1 MIFHLLG
8 VLWLSV
14 LHPAPASVVHSEVVG
29 EIRIDNF
36 GTELFVDAVLDKRLL
51 TSVLLKEGDCIS
63 AQMMEICGGNYFTDH
78 VRFIVNGKPLKC
90 SQQLLELHQEHVVYR
105 FYLGDLNEKIKS
117 VSVESDYMLHYN
129 DHSVLKVKLGI
140 DNELRTYNLH
150 ENLKKIE
157 AKIP

>member
-8 VLWLSV
+8 VIWLSAI
-14 LHPAPASVVHSEVVG
+14 HPSPSSVVHSEVVG

-36 GTELFVDAVLDKRLL
+36 GTEVFVDALLDKHLL
-51 TSVLLKEGDCIS
+51 TTVLLKEGNCAP

-78 VRFIVNGKPLKC
+78 VRFVVNGKTLTC
-90 SQQLLELHQEHVVYR
+90 SQQSLELHQEHVVFR
-105 FYLGDLNEKIKS
+105 FYLGDLQEKIKT

-140 DNELRTYNLH
+140 NNELRTYNLN
-150 ENLKKIE
+150 EQLQKIE